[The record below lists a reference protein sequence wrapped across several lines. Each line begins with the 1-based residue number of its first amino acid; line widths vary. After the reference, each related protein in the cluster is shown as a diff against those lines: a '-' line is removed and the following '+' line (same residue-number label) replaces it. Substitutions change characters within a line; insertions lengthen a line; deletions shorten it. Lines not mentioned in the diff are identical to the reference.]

1 MAHAERGESVR
12 RSERSGGAGTAR
24 RVAILAPMGSVDHQ
38 PGIMHAAEAFADAGY
53 SVDLFLVRNLCYAEP
68 RFKSPRIRVHLMP
81 WTFDVAREPRWIAT
95 VAFALWLP
103 WITQSNYVA
112 VFAGGIR
119 GLFAAWFLSLFR
131 RCRIIN
137 LQLEL
142 YIGKKLNTRAARLFK
157 WWERRAISLSWLSL
171 IHDEH
176 RAQMLSADARISRS
190 CIELLPNAPR
200 GQGRIVSSRMLHK
213 RFRLPEETRLLLAPG
228 TVNPAFESEETVR
241 AAQDLPEGWCCV
253 IHSAQ
258 RRGREEAY
266 IRRLEAANVH
276 QRALLSLEPV
286 PFAQVEELMASATIG
301 LALYGRAGGPNTTEV
316 GLASGKLCHFLQ
328 LGVPVIVSDF
338 PSLREFV
345 LTHRVGLPLRDF
357 AELPKLIA
365 EIESDLAG
373 YRSRAAA
380 CFTREL
386 SYDTHFRRVLDRLER
401 EIR

>member
-1 MAHAERGESVR
+1 MKI
-12 RSERSGGAGTAR
+12 
-24 RVAILAPMGSVDHQ
+24 AILAPMGAVDHQ

-53 SVDLFLVRNLCYAEP
+53 TVDLFLVRNFRYPEP
-68 RFKSPRIRVHLMP
+68 QFTSPRIRMFWMP
-81 WTFDVAREPRWIAT
+81 LKFDAVRESRWLAS
-95 VAFALWLP
+95 VAFSLWLP
-103 WITQSNYVA
+103 WVARDDYAA
-112 VFAGGIR
+112 VFAGGVR
-119 GLFAAWFLSLFR
+119 GLFAAWFLSIFR

-142 YIGKKLNTRAARLFK
+142 YVGSKLNTRAARFFK
-157 WWERRAISLSWLSL
+157 WWERQAISSCWLSL
-171 IHDEH
+171 IHDER
-176 RAQMLSADARISRS
+176 RAQMLAADAGIPRS
-190 CIELLPNAPR
+190 SIELLPNAPR
-200 GQGRIVSSRMLHK
+200 GAGRISMSRMLHT
-213 RFRLPEETRLLLAPG
+213 RFSLPEKIFLLVAPG
-228 TVNPAFESEETVR
+228 TISPAFESEETVR
-241 AAQDLPEGWCCV
+241 AAQALPEEWRCV

-258 RRGREEAY
+258 PRGREDCY
-266 IRRLEAANVH
+266 IRQLEAANVRK
-276 QRALLSLEPV
+276 RALFSLDPV

-301 LALYGRAGGPNTTEV
+301 LALYGRSGGPNTTEV

-345 LTHRVGLPLRDF
+345 LTHRIGLPLRDF

-365 EIESDLAG
+365 EIEADLAG

-386 SYDTHFRRVLDRLER
+386 SFDTHFRRVLDRLDR